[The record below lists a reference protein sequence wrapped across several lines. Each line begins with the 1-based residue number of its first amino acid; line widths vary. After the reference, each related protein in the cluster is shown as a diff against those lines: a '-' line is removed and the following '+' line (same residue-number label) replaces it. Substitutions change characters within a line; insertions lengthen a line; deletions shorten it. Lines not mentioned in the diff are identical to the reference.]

1 MADAVLGSL
10 DSAENWGTWDLL
22 GGGFVADIV
31 KHDKLD
37 SAQEQVER
45 LQVQLRRFG
54 TELADVAEFA
64 GMQVRIEGFLR
75 FADYFFDDL
84 FSAWAVLDRVGRSK
98 EQVQNVRQQIQEAL
112 NRLAAMQNEAE
123 RTALRLQGR
132 LHTLVLGR

>member
-1 MADAVLGSL
+1 
-10 DSAENWGTWDLL
+10 
-22 GGGFVADIV
+22 
-31 KHDKLD
+31 
-37 SAQEQVER
+37 
-45 LQVQLRRFG
+45 
-54 TELADVAEFA
+54 
-64 GMQVRIEGFLR
+64 MQVRIEGFLR

>member
-1 MADAVLGSL
+1 MYKRQ
-10 DSAENWGTWDLL
+10 AENWGTWDLL

-98 EQVQNVRQQIQEAL
+98 EQEMCIRDRNNTQSP
-112 NRLAAMQNEAE
+112 
-123 RTALRLQGR
+123 G
-132 LHTLVLGR
+132 